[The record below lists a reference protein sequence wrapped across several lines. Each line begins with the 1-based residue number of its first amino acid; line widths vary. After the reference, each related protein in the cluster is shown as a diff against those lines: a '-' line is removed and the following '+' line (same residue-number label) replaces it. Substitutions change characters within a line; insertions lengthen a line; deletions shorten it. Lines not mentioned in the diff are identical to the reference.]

1 MNSKL
6 KIKYVDQR
14 WDGVEGWLGNDNL
27 FWIRLDFFLEYF
39 ISGNLEL
46 SKRYK
51 NKELSLEKYCERL
64 FEKFNEKTFC
74 NKKFEYTKYTEW
86 LNMKNPKINEVIELF
101 NK

>member
-1 MNSKL
+1 MNNNL

-46 SKRYK
+46 SIRYK
-51 NKELSLEKYCERL
+51 NKELSLEKYCEML
-64 FEKFNEKTFC
+64 FKKFNEKTFI
-74 NKKFEYTKYTEW
+74 
-86 LNMKNPKINEVIELF
+86 L
-101 NK
+101 

>member
-1 MNSKL
+1 MNSNL

-46 SKRYK
+46 SRRYK
-51 NKELSLEKYCERL
+51 NKELSLEKYCEKL
-64 FEKFNEKTFC
+64 FEKFNEKTFF
-74 NKKFEYTKYTEW
+74 NKEFEYIKYTEW

>member
-1 MNSKL
+1 MNSNL

-14 WDGVEGWLGNDNL
+14 RDGVEGWLGNDNL

-46 SKRYK
+46 SRRYK

-74 NKKFEYTKYTEW
+74 NKEFEYIKYTEW